1 MDLRCLA
8 PKWALP
14 PPQARAKPGSRAWT
28 PRSRQSCLFRM
39 HALLGPEV
47 QSKVSGKVTFV
58 GRKNTLFAQPARFA
72 HNSLVGGSSPSSPT
86 TQSRATGEFL
96 GACEIRRIGGGVR
109 GRPVSETAHRE
120 PVRGFGPFV
129 SASPKPGPGGPFG
142 CFGGTHL
149 QEAG

>member
-72 HNSLVGGSSPSSPT
+72 HNSLVRGSTPSSAT

-96 GACEIRRIGGGVR
+96 GVGVFAPIAAAAPQRRL
-109 GRPVSETAHRE
+109 SER
-120 PVRGFGPFV
+120 
-129 SASPKPGPGGPFG
+129 
-142 CFGGTHL
+142 TH
-149 QEAG
+149 